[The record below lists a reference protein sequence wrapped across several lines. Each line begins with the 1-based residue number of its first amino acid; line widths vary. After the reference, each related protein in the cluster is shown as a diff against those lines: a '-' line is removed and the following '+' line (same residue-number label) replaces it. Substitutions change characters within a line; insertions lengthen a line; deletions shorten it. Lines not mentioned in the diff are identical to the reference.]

1 MVCVF
6 KAYVWFAKYE
16 NHLNVGNVWLR
27 TPPGVSPLYLFVSIR
42 QLQLRVWIMKPTN
55 IISRPRGLYFEH
67 VTRFIDRRYALS
79 NFVDGKTVT
88 TKLGVDWFHTH

>member
-16 NHLNVGNVWLR
+16 NHLNVGDVWLR
-27 TPPGVSPLYLFVSIR
+27 TLPGVSPLYLFVSIR

-55 IISRPRGLYFEH
+55 IIRKPRELYFGH
-67 VTRFIDRRYALS
+67 VTRFIDRRYVVFGS
-79 NFVDGKTVT
+79 IDGKTVMA
-88 TKLGVDWFHTH
+88 KLGVDWFHTH